1 MKRRITKQIKVG
13 KVGIGSDYPIS
24 VQSMTTTKTRNTD
37 ETIQQVY
44 ELANN
49 GADIVRVTCNDIEAA
64 KSLVNISTRSPVPI
78 IADIHFQYKLALAAI
93 EAGVQGLRLNPGNIR
108 NEKHIKA
115 VAKEALLANV
125 PIRIG
130 VNAGS
135 LDKDISKK
143 YGDSTPKALVES
155 ALKELKY
162 LEEVEF
168 HNIKISVKHSN
179 VPLMIESYRLLS
191 EKVDYPLHL
200 GVTEAGP
207 LPGGLIKS
215 VSGISTLLSEGIGD
229 TIRFSFINH
238 MFAKWI
244 KSHRDLPMLINQWAN
259 VVRWEMRTRLFLR
272 TSEFLWQE
280 GHTAHK
286 TQEEAT
292 SEALQMLDIYAEF
305 AENAAGV
312 SVVKGIKSANERF
325 AGATT
330 TYSIEAMMKDKKA
343 LQAGTSHELGQN
355 FSKAFEIQYS
365 DENNELQ
372 HPFQTSWGVS
382 TRLIGM
388 IIMAHGDDKGL
399 QLPPKLAPTQSVLIP
414 IIPNEDSKSVVLET
428 VNKLHEELRESY
440 RMKIDDRD
448 NISPGFK
455 FNEWELKGVPLRIE
469 IGPKDIEKNSVVFS
483 RRDGVDGKNSISI
496 NEVSQKLK
504 DNLDDIQSNL
514 LETSKNFRKDNTI
527 HVDSKAELIDTL
539 NSTPGFVTC
548 YWDENTSDEIEIKDL
563 TKATLRCYL
572 LENEGSAKAVNNES
586 VEGKKAIFSKAY

>member
-1 MKRRITKQIKVG
+1 MVEKITPMSEDFNEWYTDIIQQAQLADYSPVKGTMVIRPYGYSLWEGVQAYLDKKFKETGHENAYFPLFIPNSFIKKEAEHVEGFSPELATVTHAGG
-13 KVGIGSDYPIS
+13 KELEEPLVVRPTS
-24 VQSMTTTKTRNTD
+24 
-37 ETIQQVY
+37 ETI
-44 ELANN
+44 
-49 GADIVRVTCNDIEAA
+49 
-64 KSLVNISTRSPVPI
+64 
-78 IADIHFQYKLALAAI
+78 
-93 EAGVQGLRLNPGNIR
+93 
-108 NEKHIKA
+108 
-115 VAKEALLANV
+115 
-125 PIRIG
+125 
-130 VNAGS
+130 
-135 LDKDISKK
+135 
-143 YGDSTPKALVES
+143 
-155 ALKELKY
+155 
-162 LEEVEF
+162 
-168 HNIKISVKHSN
+168 
-179 VPLMIESYRLLS
+179 
-191 EKVDYPLHL
+191 
-200 GVTEAGP
+200 
-207 LPGGLIKS
+207 
-215 VSGISTLLSEGIGD
+215 
-229 TIRFSFINH
+229 INH
-238 MFAKWI
+238 MFARWI

-305 AENAAGV
+305 AENAAAV

-330 TYSIEAMMKDKKA
+330 TYSIEAMMKDMKA

-399 QLPPKLAPTQSVLIP
+399 QLPPNLAPTQSVLIP
-414 IIPNEDSKSVVLET
+414 IIPNEDSKSVVLQT
-428 VNKLHEELRESY
+428 VNNLHEELRKDY
-440 RMKIDDRD
+440 RIKIDDRD

-469 IGPKDIEKNSVVFS
+469 IGPKDIENNSVVFS
-483 RRDGVDGKNSISI
+483 RRDGVNGKSSISI
-496 NEVSQKLK
+496 DDVSQKLK
-504 DNLDDIQSNL
+504 ENLDDIQSNL
-514 LETSKNFRKDNTI
+514 LETSKNFRKENTI

-572 LENEGSAKAVNNES
+572 LDNEDSAKSVNNES

>member
-1 MKRRITKQIKVG
+1 MVEKITPMSEDFNEWYTDIIQQAQLADYSPVKGTMVIRPYGYSLWEGVQAYLDKKFKETGHENAYFPLFIPNSFIQKEAEHVEGFSPELATVTHAGG
-13 KVGIGSDYPIS
+13 KELEEPLVVRPTS
-24 VQSMTTTKTRNTD
+24 
-37 ETIQQVY
+37 ETI
-44 ELANN
+44 
-49 GADIVRVTCNDIEAA
+49 
-64 KSLVNISTRSPVPI
+64 
-78 IADIHFQYKLALAAI
+78 
-93 EAGVQGLRLNPGNIR
+93 
-108 NEKHIKA
+108 
-115 VAKEALLANV
+115 
-125 PIRIG
+125 
-130 VNAGS
+130 
-135 LDKDISKK
+135 
-143 YGDSTPKALVES
+143 
-155 ALKELKY
+155 
-162 LEEVEF
+162 
-168 HNIKISVKHSN
+168 
-179 VPLMIESYRLLS
+179 
-191 EKVDYPLHL
+191 
-200 GVTEAGP
+200 
-207 LPGGLIKS
+207 
-215 VSGISTLLSEGIGD
+215 
-229 TIRFSFINH
+229 INH

-330 TYSIEAMMKDKKA
+330 TYSIEAMMKDMKA

-440 RMKIDDRD
+440 RIKIDDRD

-483 RRDGVDGKNSISI
+483 RRDGVDGKNSVLI

>member
-1 MKRRITKQIKVG
+1 MVEKITPRSEDFNEWYTDIIQQAQLADYSPVKGTMVIRPYGYSLWEGVQAYLDKKFKETGHENAYFPLFIPNSFIQKEAEHVEGFSPELATVTHAGG
-13 KVGIGSDYPIS
+13 KELEEPLVVRPTS
-24 VQSMTTTKTRNTD
+24 
-37 ETIQQVY
+37 ETI
-44 ELANN
+44 
-49 GADIVRVTCNDIEAA
+49 
-64 KSLVNISTRSPVPI
+64 
-78 IADIHFQYKLALAAI
+78 
-93 EAGVQGLRLNPGNIR
+93 
-108 NEKHIKA
+108 
-115 VAKEALLANV
+115 
-125 PIRIG
+125 
-130 VNAGS
+130 
-135 LDKDISKK
+135 
-143 YGDSTPKALVES
+143 
-155 ALKELKY
+155 
-162 LEEVEF
+162 
-168 HNIKISVKHSN
+168 
-179 VPLMIESYRLLS
+179 
-191 EKVDYPLHL
+191 
-200 GVTEAGP
+200 
-207 LPGGLIKS
+207 
-215 VSGISTLLSEGIGD
+215 
-229 TIRFSFINH
+229 INH

>member
-1 MKRRITKQIKVG
+1 MVEKITPMSEDFNEWYTDIIQQAQLADYSPVKGTMVIRPYGYSLWEGVQAYLDKKFKETGHENAYFPLFIPNSFIQKEAEHVEGFSPELATVTHAGG
-13 KVGIGSDYPIS
+13 KELEEPLVVRPTS
-24 VQSMTTTKTRNTD
+24 
-37 ETIQQVY
+37 ETI
-44 ELANN
+44 
-49 GADIVRVTCNDIEAA
+49 
-64 KSLVNISTRSPVPI
+64 
-78 IADIHFQYKLALAAI
+78 
-93 EAGVQGLRLNPGNIR
+93 
-108 NEKHIKA
+108 
-115 VAKEALLANV
+115 
-125 PIRIG
+125 
-130 VNAGS
+130 
-135 LDKDISKK
+135 
-143 YGDSTPKALVES
+143 
-155 ALKELKY
+155 
-162 LEEVEF
+162 
-168 HNIKISVKHSN
+168 
-179 VPLMIESYRLLS
+179 
-191 EKVDYPLHL
+191 
-200 GVTEAGP
+200 
-207 LPGGLIKS
+207 
-215 VSGISTLLSEGIGD
+215 
-229 TIRFSFINH
+229 INH

-244 KSHRDLPMLINQWAN
+244 KSHRDLPMLVNQWAN

-469 IGPKDIEKNSVVFS
+469 LGPKDIEKNSVVFS

>member
-1 MKRRITKQIKVG
+1 MVEKITPMSKDFNEWYTDIIQQAQLADYSPVKGTMVIRPYGYSLWEGVQAYLDKKFKETGHENAYFPLFIPNSFIQKEAEHVEGFSPELATVTHAGG
-13 KVGIGSDYPIS
+13 KELEEPLVVRPTS
-24 VQSMTTTKTRNTD
+24 
-37 ETIQQVY
+37 ETI
-44 ELANN
+44 
-49 GADIVRVTCNDIEAA
+49 
-64 KSLVNISTRSPVPI
+64 
-78 IADIHFQYKLALAAI
+78 
-93 EAGVQGLRLNPGNIR
+93 
-108 NEKHIKA
+108 
-115 VAKEALLANV
+115 
-125 PIRIG
+125 
-130 VNAGS
+130 
-135 LDKDISKK
+135 
-143 YGDSTPKALVES
+143 
-155 ALKELKY
+155 
-162 LEEVEF
+162 
-168 HNIKISVKHSN
+168 
-179 VPLMIESYRLLS
+179 
-191 EKVDYPLHL
+191 
-200 GVTEAGP
+200 
-207 LPGGLIKS
+207 
-215 VSGISTLLSEGIGD
+215 
-229 TIRFSFINH
+229 INH

-440 RMKIDDRD
+440 RIKIDDRD

-572 LENEGSAKAVNNES
+572 LDNEGSAKAVNNES

>member
-1 MKRRITKQIKVG
+1 MVEKITPMSEDFNEWYTDIIQQAQLADYSPVKGTMVIRPYGYSLWEGVQAYLDKKFKETGHENAYFPLFIPNSFIKKEAEHVEGFSPELATVTHAGG
-13 KVGIGSDYPIS
+13 KELEEPLVVRPTS
-24 VQSMTTTKTRNTD
+24 
-37 ETIQQVY
+37 ETI
-44 ELANN
+44 
-49 GADIVRVTCNDIEAA
+49 
-64 KSLVNISTRSPVPI
+64 
-78 IADIHFQYKLALAAI
+78 
-93 EAGVQGLRLNPGNIR
+93 
-108 NEKHIKA
+108 
-115 VAKEALLANV
+115 
-125 PIRIG
+125 
-130 VNAGS
+130 
-135 LDKDISKK
+135 
-143 YGDSTPKALVES
+143 
-155 ALKELKY
+155 
-162 LEEVEF
+162 
-168 HNIKISVKHSN
+168 
-179 VPLMIESYRLLS
+179 
-191 EKVDYPLHL
+191 
-200 GVTEAGP
+200 
-207 LPGGLIKS
+207 
-215 VSGISTLLSEGIGD
+215 
-229 TIRFSFINH
+229 INH
-238 MFAKWI
+238 MFARWI

-305 AENAAGV
+305 AENAAAV

-330 TYSIEAMMKDKKA
+330 TYSIEAMMKDMKA

-399 QLPPKLAPTQSVLIP
+399 QLPPNLAPTQSVLIP
-414 IIPNEDSKSVVLET
+414 IIPNEDSKSIVLET
-428 VNKLHEELRESY
+428 VNNLHEELRKDY
-440 RMKIDDRD
+440 RIKIDDRD

-469 IGPKDIEKNSVVFS
+469 IGPKDIENNSVVFS
-483 RRDGVDGKNSISI
+483 RRDGVNGKSSISI
-496 NEVSQKLK
+496 DDVSQKIK
-504 DNLDDIQSNL
+504 ENLDDIQSNL
-514 LETSKNFRKDNTI
+514 LETSKNFRKENTI

-572 LENEGSAKAVNNES
+572 LDNEDSAKSVNNES

>member
-1 MKRRITKQIKVG
+1 MVEKITPMSEDFNEWYTDIIQQAQLADYSPVKGTMVIRPYGYSLWEGVQAYLDKKFKETGHENAYFPLFIPNSFIQKEAEHVEGFSPELATVTHAGG
-13 KVGIGSDYPIS
+13 KELEEPLVVRPTS
-24 VQSMTTTKTRNTD
+24 
-37 ETIQQVY
+37 ETI
-44 ELANN
+44 
-49 GADIVRVTCNDIEAA
+49 
-64 KSLVNISTRSPVPI
+64 
-78 IADIHFQYKLALAAI
+78 
-93 EAGVQGLRLNPGNIR
+93 
-108 NEKHIKA
+108 
-115 VAKEALLANV
+115 
-125 PIRIG
+125 
-130 VNAGS
+130 
-135 LDKDISKK
+135 
-143 YGDSTPKALVES
+143 
-155 ALKELKY
+155 
-162 LEEVEF
+162 
-168 HNIKISVKHSN
+168 
-179 VPLMIESYRLLS
+179 
-191 EKVDYPLHL
+191 
-200 GVTEAGP
+200 
-207 LPGGLIKS
+207 
-215 VSGISTLLSEGIGD
+215 
-229 TIRFSFINH
+229 INH

-428 VNKLHEELRESY
+428 VNKLHKELRESY

-496 NEVSQKLK
+496 NEVSEKLK

>member
-1 MKRRITKQIKVG
+1 MVEKITPMSEDFNEWYTDIIQQAQLADYSPVKGTMVIRPYGYSLWEGVQAYLDKKFKETGHENAYFPLFIPNSFIKKEAEHVEGFSPELATVTHAGG
-13 KVGIGSDYPIS
+13 KELEEPLVVRPTS
-24 VQSMTTTKTRNTD
+24 
-37 ETIQQVY
+37 ETI
-44 ELANN
+44 
-49 GADIVRVTCNDIEAA
+49 
-64 KSLVNISTRSPVPI
+64 
-78 IADIHFQYKLALAAI
+78 
-93 EAGVQGLRLNPGNIR
+93 
-108 NEKHIKA
+108 
-115 VAKEALLANV
+115 
-125 PIRIG
+125 
-130 VNAGS
+130 
-135 LDKDISKK
+135 
-143 YGDSTPKALVES
+143 
-155 ALKELKY
+155 
-162 LEEVEF
+162 
-168 HNIKISVKHSN
+168 
-179 VPLMIESYRLLS
+179 
-191 EKVDYPLHL
+191 
-200 GVTEAGP
+200 
-207 LPGGLIKS
+207 
-215 VSGISTLLSEGIGD
+215 
-229 TIRFSFINH
+229 INH
-238 MFAKWI
+238 MFARWI

-305 AENAAGV
+305 AENAAAV

-330 TYSIEAMMKDKKA
+330 TYSIEAMMKDMKA

-399 QLPPKLAPTQSVLIP
+399 QLPPNLAPTQSVLIP

-428 VNKLHEELRESY
+428 VNNLHEELRKDY
-440 RMKIDDRD
+440 RIKIDDRD

-469 IGPKDIEKNSVVFS
+469 IGPKDIENNSVVFS
-483 RRDGVDGKNSISI
+483 RRDGVNGKSSISI
-496 NEVSQKLK
+496 DDVSQKLK
-504 DNLDDIQSNL
+504 ENLDDIQSNL
-514 LETSKNFRKDNTI
+514 LETSKNFRKENTI

-572 LENEGSAKAVNNES
+572 LEDGGSAKAVNNES

>member
-1 MKRRITKQIKVG
+1 MVEKITPMSEDFNEWYTDIIQQAQLADYSPVKGTMVIRPYGYSLWEGVQAYLDKKFKETGHENAYFPLFIPNSFIQKEAEHVEGFSPELATVTHAGG
-13 KVGIGSDYPIS
+13 KELEEPLVVRPTS
-24 VQSMTTTKTRNTD
+24 
-37 ETIQQVY
+37 ETI
-44 ELANN
+44 
-49 GADIVRVTCNDIEAA
+49 
-64 KSLVNISTRSPVPI
+64 
-78 IADIHFQYKLALAAI
+78 
-93 EAGVQGLRLNPGNIR
+93 
-108 NEKHIKA
+108 
-115 VAKEALLANV
+115 
-125 PIRIG
+125 
-130 VNAGS
+130 
-135 LDKDISKK
+135 
-143 YGDSTPKALVES
+143 
-155 ALKELKY
+155 
-162 LEEVEF
+162 
-168 HNIKISVKHSN
+168 
-179 VPLMIESYRLLS
+179 
-191 EKVDYPLHL
+191 
-200 GVTEAGP
+200 
-207 LPGGLIKS
+207 
-215 VSGISTLLSEGIGD
+215 
-229 TIRFSFINH
+229 INH

-244 KSHRDLPMLINQWAN
+244 KSHRDLPMLVNQWAN

-414 IIPNEDSKSVVLET
+414 IIPNEDSKSGVLET

-483 RRDGVDGKNSISI
+483 RRDGVDGKKSISI

>member
-1 MKRRITKQIKVG
+1 MSEDFNEWYTDIIQQAQLADYSPVKGTMVIRPYGYSLWEGVQAYLDKKFKETGHENAYFPLFIPNSFIQKEAEHVEGFSPELATVTHAGG
-13 KVGIGSDYPIS
+13 KELEEPLVVRPTS
-24 VQSMTTTKTRNTD
+24 
-37 ETIQQVY
+37 ETI
-44 ELANN
+44 
-49 GADIVRVTCNDIEAA
+49 
-64 KSLVNISTRSPVPI
+64 
-78 IADIHFQYKLALAAI
+78 
-93 EAGVQGLRLNPGNIR
+93 
-108 NEKHIKA
+108 
-115 VAKEALLANV
+115 
-125 PIRIG
+125 
-130 VNAGS
+130 
-135 LDKDISKK
+135 
-143 YGDSTPKALVES
+143 
-155 ALKELKY
+155 
-162 LEEVEF
+162 
-168 HNIKISVKHSN
+168 
-179 VPLMIESYRLLS
+179 
-191 EKVDYPLHL
+191 
-200 GVTEAGP
+200 
-207 LPGGLIKS
+207 
-215 VSGISTLLSEGIGD
+215 
-229 TIRFSFINH
+229 INH

-244 KSHRDLPMLINQWAN
+244 KSHRDLPMLVNQWAN

-414 IIPNEDSKSVVLET
+414 IIPNEDSKSGVLET

-440 RMKIDDRD
+440 RMKIDERD

-483 RRDGVDGKNSISI
+483 RRDGVDGKKSISI

-586 VEGKKAIFSKAY
+586 VDGKKAIFSKAY

>member
-1 MKRRITKQIKVG
+1 MVEKITPMSEDFNQWYTDIIQQAKLADYSPVKGTMVIRPYGYSLWEGVQAYLDKKFKETGHENAYFPLFIPNSFIKKEAEHVEGFSPELATVTHAGG
-13 KVGIGSDYPIS
+13 KELEEPLVVRPTS
-24 VQSMTTTKTRNTD
+24 
-37 ETIQQVY
+37 ETI
-44 ELANN
+44 
-49 GADIVRVTCNDIEAA
+49 
-64 KSLVNISTRSPVPI
+64 
-78 IADIHFQYKLALAAI
+78 
-93 EAGVQGLRLNPGNIR
+93 
-108 NEKHIKA
+108 
-115 VAKEALLANV
+115 
-125 PIRIG
+125 
-130 VNAGS
+130 
-135 LDKDISKK
+135 
-143 YGDSTPKALVES
+143 
-155 ALKELKY
+155 
-162 LEEVEF
+162 
-168 HNIKISVKHSN
+168 
-179 VPLMIESYRLLS
+179 
-191 EKVDYPLHL
+191 
-200 GVTEAGP
+200 
-207 LPGGLIKS
+207 
-215 VSGISTLLSEGIGD
+215 
-229 TIRFSFINH
+229 INH

-330 TYSIEAMMKDKKA
+330 TYSIEAMMKDMKA

-399 QLPPKLAPTQSVLIP
+399 QLPPNLAPTQSVLIP

-428 VNKLHEELRESY
+428 VNNLHKKLCKSY
-440 RMKIDDRD
+440 RIKIDDRD

-469 IGPKDIEKNSVVFS
+469 IGPKDIENNSVVFS

-504 DNLDDIQSNL
+504 ENLDDIQSNL
-514 LETSKNFRKDNTI
+514 LETSKNFRKENTI
-527 HVDSKAELIDTL
+527 HVNSKAELIDTL

-572 LENEGSAKAVNNES
+572 LENEDSAKSVNNES
-586 VEGKKAIFSKAY
+586 VQGKKAIFSKAY

>member
-1 MKRRITKQIKVG
+1 MVEKITPMSKDFNEWYTDIIQQAQLADYSPVKGTMVIRPYGYSLWEGVQAYLDKKFKETGHENAYFPLFIPNSFIQKEAEHVEGFSPELATVTHAGG
-13 KVGIGSDYPIS
+13 KELEEPLVVRPTS
-24 VQSMTTTKTRNTD
+24 
-37 ETIQQVY
+37 ETI
-44 ELANN
+44 
-49 GADIVRVTCNDIEAA
+49 
-64 KSLVNISTRSPVPI
+64 
-78 IADIHFQYKLALAAI
+78 
-93 EAGVQGLRLNPGNIR
+93 
-108 NEKHIKA
+108 
-115 VAKEALLANV
+115 
-125 PIRIG
+125 
-130 VNAGS
+130 
-135 LDKDISKK
+135 
-143 YGDSTPKALVES
+143 
-155 ALKELKY
+155 
-162 LEEVEF
+162 
-168 HNIKISVKHSN
+168 
-179 VPLMIESYRLLS
+179 
-191 EKVDYPLHL
+191 
-200 GVTEAGP
+200 
-207 LPGGLIKS
+207 
-215 VSGISTLLSEGIGD
+215 
-229 TIRFSFINH
+229 INH

-244 KSHRDLPMLINQWAN
+244 KSHRDLPMLVNQWAN

-372 HPFQTSWGVS
+372 NPFQTSWGVS

-440 RMKIDDRD
+440 RIKIDDRD

-483 RRDGVDGKNSISI
+483 RRDGVDGKNSVSI

-504 DNLDDIQSNL
+504 DNLDGIQSNL

>member
-1 MKRRITKQIKVG
+1 MVEKITPMSEDFNEWYTDIIQQAQLADYSPVKGTMVIRPYGYSLWEGVQAYLDKKFKETGHENAYFPLFIPNSFIQKEAEHVEGFSPELATVTHAGG
-13 KVGIGSDYPIS
+13 KELEEPLVVRPTS
-24 VQSMTTTKTRNTD
+24 
-37 ETIQQVY
+37 ETI
-44 ELANN
+44 
-49 GADIVRVTCNDIEAA
+49 
-64 KSLVNISTRSPVPI
+64 
-78 IADIHFQYKLALAAI
+78 
-93 EAGVQGLRLNPGNIR
+93 
-108 NEKHIKA
+108 
-115 VAKEALLANV
+115 
-125 PIRIG
+125 
-130 VNAGS
+130 
-135 LDKDISKK
+135 
-143 YGDSTPKALVES
+143 
-155 ALKELKY
+155 
-162 LEEVEF
+162 
-168 HNIKISVKHSN
+168 
-179 VPLMIESYRLLS
+179 
-191 EKVDYPLHL
+191 
-200 GVTEAGP
+200 
-207 LPGGLIKS
+207 
-215 VSGISTLLSEGIGD
+215 
-229 TIRFSFINH
+229 INH

-330 TYSIEAMMKDKKA
+330 TYSIEAMMKDMKA

-440 RMKIDDRD
+440 RIKIDDRD

-483 RRDGVDGKNSISI
+483 RRDGVDGKNSVSI

>member
-1 MKRRITKQIKVG
+1 MVEKITPMSEDFNEWYTDIIQQAQLADYSPVKGTMVIRPYGYSLWEGVQAYLDKKFKETGHENAYFPLFIPNSFIQKEAEHVEGFSPELATVTHAGG
-13 KVGIGSDYPIS
+13 KELEEPLVVRPTS
-24 VQSMTTTKTRNTD
+24 
-37 ETIQQVY
+37 ETI
-44 ELANN
+44 
-49 GADIVRVTCNDIEAA
+49 
-64 KSLVNISTRSPVPI
+64 
-78 IADIHFQYKLALAAI
+78 
-93 EAGVQGLRLNPGNIR
+93 
-108 NEKHIKA
+108 
-115 VAKEALLANV
+115 
-125 PIRIG
+125 
-130 VNAGS
+130 
-135 LDKDISKK
+135 
-143 YGDSTPKALVES
+143 
-155 ALKELKY
+155 
-162 LEEVEF
+162 
-168 HNIKISVKHSN
+168 
-179 VPLMIESYRLLS
+179 
-191 EKVDYPLHL
+191 
-200 GVTEAGP
+200 
-207 LPGGLIKS
+207 
-215 VSGISTLLSEGIGD
+215 
-229 TIRFSFINH
+229 INH

-244 KSHRDLPMLINQWAN
+244 KSHRDLPMLVNQWAN

-469 IGPKDIEKNSVVFS
+469 IGPKDIEKKSVVFS
-483 RRDGVDGKNSISI
+483 RRDGIDGKNSISI